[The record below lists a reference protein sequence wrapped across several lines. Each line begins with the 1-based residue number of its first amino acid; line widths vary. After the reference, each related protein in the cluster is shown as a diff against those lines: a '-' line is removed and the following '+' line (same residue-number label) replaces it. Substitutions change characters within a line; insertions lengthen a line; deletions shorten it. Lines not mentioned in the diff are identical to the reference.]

1 MSRFDSTFCD
11 YTAPSGWRLSS
22 ALEAL
27 DIITEPFDHE
37 RNAGAD
43 GYSYDRTLA
52 INPQARLWSVPV
64 IAAHELAHIVL
75 GHTEFIVHIEDNGLP
90 KSAIPFAQFELE
102 AHQVAKAVGYGL
114 QLTDAEFSVDLVQ
127 QYIDAFREVTL
138 PLDDTDAIRLSRAV
152 LTILDAGEAYLKV
165 DVDTLAVV
173 G

>member
-1 MSRFDSTFCD
+1 
-11 YTAPSGWRLSS
+11 LKV
-22 ALEAL
+22 L

-37 RNAGAD
+37 RNPKAD
-43 GYSYDRTLA
+43 GYSYERTLA

-90 KSAIPFAQFELE
+90 LNAIPFAQFELE
-102 AHQVAKAVGYGL
+102 AHQVAKVAGYGM
-114 QLTDAEFSVDLVQ
+114 QLAAAEFPVDLMQ
-127 QYIDAFREVTL
+127 QYIEVFKEASP

-152 LTILDAGEAYLKV
+152 LTILDAGEEYLKSRSR
-165 DVDTLAVV
+165 TLTVA